1 MLGALQKVLGPHVHQ
16 RGSNITNARL
26 RIDFSHTDKLT
37 PEQLAEVE
45 KTVNQIID
53 EGWTVER
60 EVMPKAQ
67 AEQLGAEME
76 FGAKYGDLVTVY
88 SIKRPETGEIF
99 SREFCGGPHVQ
110 NTKDLLKSGKFK
122 IIKQESSGAGVRKI
136 TART

>member
-1 MLGALQKVLGPHVHQ
+1 
-16 RGSNITNARL
+16 
-26 RIDFSHTDKLT
+26 
-37 PEQLAEVE
+37 
-45 KTVNQIID
+45 
-53 EGWTVER
+53 
-60 EVMPKAQ
+60 MPKAQ

-122 IIKQESSGAGVRKI
+122 IIKQESSGAGVRRIKA
-136 TART
+136 TLEK